1 MINTQLAEANKF
13 PRLMIQW
20 LISLK
25 ENLCSNLL
33 PINCKFKEGKTL
45 SDLEKLGSNILI
57 MGTNQLRK
65 DLAYLQCSCAPVI
78 HGHKC
83 LIMATC
89 QPSVLSNTHERWIE
103 GLTRMGNIG
112 KLLGTVLHQIE
123 IYPRSL
129 IFWHYNILKLLSLFF
144 KIQV

>member
-1 MINTQLAEANKF
+1 MKQVLKDDKYSISGSKQISE
-13 PRLMIQW
+13 RLMIQW

-65 DLAYLQCSCAPVI
+65 DLAYLQCSCVLVI

-83 LIMATC
+83 LIMAT
-89 QPSVLSNTHERWIE
+89 
-103 GLTRMGNIG
+103 
-112 KLLGTVLHQIE
+112 
-123 IYPRSL
+123 
-129 IFWHYNILKLLSLFF
+129 
-144 KIQV
+144 

>member
-33 PINCKFKEGKTL
+33 PINCKFKKGKTL
-45 SDLEKLGSNILI
+45 S
-57 MGTNQLRK
+57 NQLRK